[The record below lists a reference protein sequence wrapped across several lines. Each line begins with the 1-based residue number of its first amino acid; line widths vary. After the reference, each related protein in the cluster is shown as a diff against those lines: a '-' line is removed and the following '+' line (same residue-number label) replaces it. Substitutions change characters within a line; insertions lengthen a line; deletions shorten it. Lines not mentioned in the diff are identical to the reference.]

1 MFYLS
6 YSYSEDELS
15 GIYSTVENFLG
26 NVYYLFGYFIF
37 LVTIVYYFDASW
49 AYFYYNEATL

>member
-37 LVTIVYYFDASW
+37 LVTIVYYFDAS
-49 AYFYYNEATL
+49 